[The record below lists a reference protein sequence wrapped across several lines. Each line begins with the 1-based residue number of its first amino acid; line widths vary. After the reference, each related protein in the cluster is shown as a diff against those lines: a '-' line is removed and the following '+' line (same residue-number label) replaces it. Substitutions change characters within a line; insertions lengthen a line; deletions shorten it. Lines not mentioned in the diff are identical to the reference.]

1 MKRID
6 VCIYKNVMLHY
17 FLQNTQQ
24 DIFVITLTL
33 PMSSKYLIWI
43 QETILKRRYHSCG
56 LKLLGRHRTII
67 CPWDYLTGNIY
78 VICLIYQDLSIYQ
91 EFEKFYRRQTQNQ
104 KLLITY
110 HKHSMAITTCNDSKS
125 AELVFLYNITNSYVI
140 ALYCFSNRA

>member
-43 QETILKRRYHSCG
+43 QETILKIRYHSCG

-91 EFEKFYRRQTQNQ
+91 EFEQLYNLQTQNQ
-104 KLLITY
+104 
-110 HKHSMAITTCNDSKS
+110 N
-125 AELVFLYNITNSYVI
+125 FWLYITNIQWLSLQFVYNAIHTCVI
-140 ALYCFSNRA
+140 ARYCI

>member
-17 FLQNTQQ
+17 FLQNTQH

-91 EFEKFYRRQTQNQ
+91 EFEQLYNLQTQNQ

-110 HKHSMAITTCNDSKS
+110 HKHSMASWI
-125 AELVFLYNITNSYVI
+125 VYNVIHTYVI
-140 ALYCFSNRA
+140 ALYGF